1 MMPSSSTATVY
12 VNPPTTSSAYM
23 YLTYPTPP
31 HSHSSPTT
39 STYSDMNQSGS
50 NVSIPSSQSLGLPL
64 ISNNGVP
71 LQSGAISSS
80 SAWQGYSHPMFSS
93 YTGKSPRLQL
103 LGHKPLKTDQSFFLF
118 SDFHTSTCMSSCSLP
133 SKTLSLAVQEVGEEE
148 REQLCSSPNFLHC
161 GRHGLALVYLDPPT
175 LCLHPPPLFPNS
187 TH

>member
-12 VNPPTTSSAYM
+12 VNPPTTLSAYM
-23 YLTYPTPP
+23 YLNNPTPP

-93 YTGKSPRLQL
+93 YTGKSPRIQL

-118 SDFHTSTCMSSCSLP
+118 SDFHTSTCMSSCTLP
-133 SKTLSLAVQEVGEEE
+133 S
-148 REQLCSSPNFLHC
+148 
-161 GRHGLALVYLDPPT
+161 
-175 LCLHPPPLFPNS
+175 
-187 TH
+187 